1 MFNENTQGWDVDIL
15 DVKKKIANVAF
26 NISDKPQEIK
36 LAPQYIQSWRT
47 INAKLIE
54 EVKHIGEWSES
65 ERLALDTVKE
75 MISLLECGTSV
86 FVLNKHLNTLRSADN
101 TFYSGFISDDACL
114 IINDAAYRRQHTV
127 VDFYN
132 ELYG

>member
-1 MFNENTQGWDVDIL
+1 MFDENLHGWDVDISF
-15 DVKKKIANVAF
+15 VKKEIANVAF

-47 INAKLIE
+47 ANAKLIE
-54 EVKHIGEWSES
+54 EVKHVGEWTKS

-75 MISLLECGTSV
+75 MISLLECGASL

-114 IINDAAYRRQHTV
+114 IINDTAYRCEHTV
-127 VDFYN
+127 VGFYN